1 MRIAPETPQSD
12 MVLHPNEIKKR
23 VQQLLHG
30 ERTRNGRSC
39 VRVSHMFHMIY
50 STLLGFFTLFS
61 DRCIR
66 VGCCRYQD
74 NSQVSI
80 IGQTS

>member
-50 STLLGFFTLFS
+50 IAWLFHPFLAIDVS
-61 DRCIR
+61 VLDAASIR
-66 VGCCRYQD
+66 ITAR
-74 NSQVSI
+74 SQ
-80 IGQTS
+80 